1 MLAFL
6 HPACLGDR
14 SIVRAERFTG
24 RRHIRHV
31 REIPANLG
39 IAMPQLDTR
48 PIVLITGAAG
58 NLGGSL
64 GEALNHNYRIA
75 GLDLSAEGAAFEV
88 FEADFTSD
96 ASVELALRKFQD
108 VYGARIASVI
118 HLVAYFDFTGEDNPL
133 YQSVN
138 VEGTRRLLHALQPF
152 EVEQFIYASTMLVH
166 APCQPGERIDEQQP
180 IDPRW
185 AYPLSKAA
193 AEAVIREARGQIP
206 TLMLRLAGVYDERSM
221 VPTAAQQMARIYE
234 RDFQSHLYS
243 GSTLVGQSM
252 LHREDMLDAFRRAVD
267 RRAVLPP
274 NDAILI
280 GEPDAMGYEALQDE
294 LGVLLH
300 GAEDW
305 PTLRVPKPLAAAGAW
320 AQGKLEPV
328 IPDVIDNGEAPFIKP
343 FMVAMADDHYA
354 LDITKARNLLAWE
367 PQHRLKDEL
376 PHLVDALK
384 RDPAGWYKTNG
395 VRAPAW
401 VSEAS
406 EMGRN
411 AEDLRVRHEALI
423 RSQHRD
429 NRWAHFV
436 NMGLATWLITQPL
449 LINVQEPLLRWS
461 EIGLGVALFVC
472 AALALSWRAPWAR
485 WLCAGIGALVM
496 AAPFLFSTGNAAAYL
511 SDSLVGALIFGFAVG
526 TKPEP
531 GSSAIAALTGPE
543 IPPGWSYN
551 PSNWT
556 QRLPIIA
563 LAVIGLY
570 VSRYLAGYQ
579 LEHIPGVWDPFFVGS
594 PTDPQNGT
602 EEVITSAVSRAFPV
616 SDAAV
621 GGYTYLLEILTGLVG
636 SRMRWRTMPW
646 LVLLFGLMIAPLG
659 ITSILFIVIQPVVIG
674 TWSAIALIGATAVL
688 LQIPYSLDE
697 LLATIQFLRRRKAA
711 GQNWLRV
718 LFVGDTD
725 DEQPAKGAKRPDTL
739 ADEFD
744 QPPSQVLKS
753 MLGGGVSLPWNLAL
767 AALIGLALLFT
778 RVTLGVDGALAN
790 AHHVIGSLVLT
801 VISVAAAEVA
811 RPVRWLNTL
820 LGAVLIAT
828 PFVWEANTLTLVVSV
843 ALGLALIVLSIRR
856 GPIRERYGHWSR
868 LID

>member
-1 MLAFL
+1 
-6 HPACLGDR
+6 
-14 SIVRAERFTG
+14 
-24 RRHIRHV
+24 
-31 REIPANLG
+31 
-39 IAMPQLDTR
+39 MPKLDTR

-58 NLGGSL
+58 NLGRSL
-64 GEALNHNYRIA
+64 AKALDRDHRIA
-75 GLDLSAEGAAFEV
+75 GLDLSTEGAAFEV

-96 ASVELALRKFQD
+96 ASVELALRKFKD
-108 VYGARIASVI
+108 AFGSRIASVI
-118 HLVAYFDFTGEDNPL
+118 HLVAFFDFTGEDNPL

-138 VEGTRRLLHALQPF
+138 VEGTCRLLHALQPF

-185 AYPLSKAA
+185 AYPVSKAA
-193 AEAVIREARGQIP
+193 AEAVIRAERGQIP

-221 VPTAAQQMARIYE
+221 VPTAAQQTARIYE
-234 RDFQSHLYS
+234 RDFQSHLYA

-252 LHREDMLDAFRRAVD
+252 LHRDDMLDAFRRAVD
-267 RRAVLPP
+267 RRGVLLP
-274 NDAILI
+274 NDEILI
-280 GEPDAMGYEALQDE
+280 GEPDAMGYEALQDA

-328 IPDVIDNGEAPFIKP
+328 IPDVMDDGKAPFIKP

-354 LDITKARNLLAWE
+354 LDITKARDLLGWE

-376 PHLVDALK
+376 PRLVNDLK
-384 RDPAGWYKTNG
+384 SDPISWYKANG
-395 VRAPAW
+395 VQAPAW
-401 VSEAS
+401 VSEAGKL
-406 EMGRN
+406 GRN
-411 AEDLRVRHEALI
+411 AEELRARHEAQI
-423 RSQHRD
+423 RSEHRD
-429 NRWAHFV
+429 SRWAHLV

-461 EIGLGVALFVC
+461 EVVLGTALFVC

-496 AAPFLFSTGNAAAYL
+496 AAPFLFSTSNAAAYL

-531 GSSAIAALTGPE
+531 GSSAVAALTGPE
-543 IPPGWSYN
+543 IPPGWSFN

-563 LAVIGLY
+563 LALIGLY
-570 VSRYLAGYQ
+570 VSRYLAAYQ
-579 LEHIPGVWDPFFVGS
+579 LDHIPDVWDPFFAGS

-602 EEVITSAVSRAFPV
+602 EEVITSVVSRAFPV

-621 GGYTYLLEILTGLVG
+621 GGYIYLLEILTGFVG

-659 ITSILFIVIQPVVIG
+659 VISILFIIIQPVVIG

-697 LLATIQFLRRRKAA
+697 LLATIQFLYRRKAA

-718 LFVGDTD
+718 LFLGDTD
-725 DEQPAKGAKRPDTL
+725 EEPTAKGAKRLETL

-744 QPPSQVLKS
+744 QPAGRVIKS

-767 AALIGLALLFT
+767 AALIGFALLFS

-811 RPVRWLNTL
+811 RPARWLNTL
-820 LGAVLIAT
+820 LGIALIAT
-828 PFVWEANTLTLVVSV
+828 PLVWQSNTLPLLASVV
-843 ALGLALIVLSIRR
+843 LGLALIVLSVRR
-856 GPIRERYGHWSR
+856 GSVRERYGNWSR